1 MIRRPPRSTRTDTL
15 FPYTTLFRSDLSTP
29 CHAPWISSRRGITVA
44 GLARG
49 RPITGHWIPWVQ
61 GLLTRTQCHGSGSR
75 SPEERS
81 RERPTTEYHRHIERT
96 AVNGFGFVQIIR
108 RRERMNLMELL
119 RAD

>member
-1 MIRRPPRSTRTDTL
+1 MVPSCAAARRKLSALATVRKHADA
-15 FPYTTLFRSDLSTP
+15 STP

-81 RERPTTEYHRHIERT
+81 RERPPPENHPHIERRQAT
-96 AVNGFGFVQIIR
+96 AQQPFTTRPGKRQQ
-108 RRERMNLMELL
+108 L
-119 RAD
+119 